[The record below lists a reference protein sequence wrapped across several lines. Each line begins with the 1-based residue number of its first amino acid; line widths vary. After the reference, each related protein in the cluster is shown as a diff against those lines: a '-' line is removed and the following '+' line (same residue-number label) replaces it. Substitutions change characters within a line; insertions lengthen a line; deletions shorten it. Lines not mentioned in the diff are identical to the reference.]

1 MLEDK
6 DVFWIGQRTNK
17 AGKLWGRQF
26 DEERYQYSRPG
37 DMILAPFQCERCW
50 FVNIH
55 HKEPTKGCGQDECLL
70 FFIRRV
76 NLDVMWSKEPG
87 TVKSA
92 LGQYRKAKLLSEEL
106 GLPSPNFPPKG
117 PWPVCDAVG
126 MSTCLVMLKASTK
139 KGSYSMSH
147 QQYDTIRKLRSVY
160 TCLYQSSIL
169 GEEQGVVFAGE
180 KGRKY
185 RTAHGETESIF
196 YKLFNAGLDKRM
208 DKDKR
213 SDLALEFKLLIAVL
227 DRVERELHEEVTEV
241 GRRRFLIIF
250 GAFLVIG
257 YGGSLRGNEG
267 FFVEAKSLINNI
279 HEGITD
285 PEHPHVVVELFGRFK
300 GETNEATSTLIL
312 ANVTN
317 GGLHIRRWVERLAGV
332 LLLEGALEREGTH
345 VPAICE
351 ASGELMERRLINNE
365 FMSQLEEIQ
374 KEEPELMSS
383 KIKVRQRYSINRSL
397 RRGSRTRAQV
407 KRVDEDIIELI
418 NRWSKFEAVRGR
430 PALSMYEHYAEMK
443 QLLEIYVIYSESL

>member
-6 DVFWIGQRTNK
+6 NTFWIGQRTNK

-26 DEERYQYSRPG
+26 DEERYQYNRPG
-37 DMILAPFQCERCW
+37 DMIMAPFQCERCW
-50 FVNIH
+50 FINLH
-55 HKEPTKGCGQDECLL
+55 HKEPTAGCGEDECLL

-76 NLDVMWSKEPG
+76 NLDVMWAKEPG
-87 TVKSA
+87 TVNSS
-92 LGQYRKAKLLSEEL
+92 LGQYKKAKRLSEEL
-106 GLPSPNFPPKG
+106 GLTSPNFPPKG
-117 PWPVCDAVG
+117 PWPVWDGVG
-126 MSTCLVMLKASTK
+126 MTTCLVMLKASTK

-160 TCLYQSSIL
+160 TSLYQSSIL

-196 YKLFNAGLDKRM
+196 YKLFNMGLDKRM
-208 DKDKR
+208 DKEKR
-213 SDLALEFKLLIAVL
+213 SDLALEFKLLLTIL
-227 DRVERELHEEVTEV
+227 TRVERELHEKDTEV
-241 GRRRFLIIF
+241 SRRRFLMVF
-250 GAFLVIG
+250 GAYLVIG

-267 FFVEAKSLINNI
+267 FFVEGKSLINNI

-312 ANVTN
+312 ANVTD
-317 GGLHIRRWVERLAGV
+317 GGLQIRKWVERLAGV
-332 LLLEGALEREGTH
+332 LLLEGLMEREGTY

-351 ASGELMERRLINNE
+351 PTGELMENRRINNE
-365 FMSQLEEIQ
+365 FLDQLEGIQ
-374 KEEPELMSS
+374 KEEPDLISHNL
-383 KIKVRQRYSINRSL
+383 KVRQRYGINRSL

-443 QLLEIYVIYSESL
+443 QLLDIYVIYSESL